1 MSPAGGAGRP
11 SAPSSGTRHTSGPS
25 GQDRLLPAPRTRST
39 SSKHTPA
46 PSSAPGPALFLLLIK
61 LLHLLSLITVLLNP
75 ELTSN
80 GRLPVSHLCLEGTA
94 TLATASSRLLL
105 LDTDLQDVFLS
116 TVRMH
121 LTLAQEAAPQMAQ
134 HWPVAVS
141 RKVSQALQC
150 RGKLIS
156 WVERPVYSHL
166 QVQEVQ
172 VQQI

>member
-1 MSPAGGAGRP
+1 M
-11 SAPSSGTRHTSGPS
+11 
-25 GQDRLLPAPRTRST
+25 
-39 SSKHTPA
+39 
-46 PSSAPGPALFLLLIK
+46 
-61 LLHLLSLITVLLNP
+61 
-75 ELTSN
+75 
-80 GRLPVSHLCLEGTA
+80 SHLCLEGTA
-94 TLATASSRLLL
+94 TLAWASSKLLL

-141 RKVSQALQC
+141 RNVSQALQC

-166 QVQEVQ
+166 QVQEVLSTGAGGAGAGGVSAAAGGACVVVQ
-172 VQQI
+172 VHQMLGCRQ